1 MNHIRRT
8 SNKWTTP
15 PNPFR
20 SSTFFIIFVIAFAVF
35 TEQFVYAAIVPVVP
49 FALVDRGHISEDE
62 IQIWTTVLLAV
73 SGAGCFVSSPFW
85 SWYTDRTHNRRIPLL
100 FGMGVMLGATVLLW
114 LAPNMA
120 AQVCGR
126 VFQGM
131 SSTVVWTTGLAL
143 LAETVQ
149 PEHVGEAAGY
159 LGISLNAGTV
169 AAPALGGMI
178 FKRSGYDAVFAAIL
192 GVIGLGILFLLIMKE
207 REPIASSDRPSF
219 ERTSENT
226 LLQVEP
232 KTESE
237 ESTSKPDESSS
248 AEVPS
253 TQSSMP
259 LHSKKPAMIRILF
272 SSRFLVALW
281 GVFTLS
287 AVFAGFE
294 TVLPITVNELF
305 GWDAESSGAVFL
317 PLSLPAIAGPL
328 IGKLTDK
335 YGGRW
340 FLAGAFLVLCPA
352 LVILRVVD
360 QDTSGQKAILIVLLL
375 IIGCCLAI
383 ILEPLFGEI
392 AHRSRELAREDLDAG
407 EDCPRGYYGQAYGF
421 FNMAW
426 ALGDTLGPL
435 LCGFVVEARGWAMGT
450 LALGVLCGVTAV
462 PVVMFCDGWLLA
474 KRTWDLSLWRNVV
487 SLDMT

>member
-1 MNHIRRT
+1 MDCMRCAW
-8 SNKWTTP
+8 KKVTTIP
-15 PNPFR
+15 RPFR
-20 SSTFFIIFVIAFAVF
+20 SSTLYITFVIAFAVF

-49 FALVDRGHISEDE
+49 FTLKERGHINEDE
-62 IQIWTTVLLAV
+62 TQKWTTILLAV
-73 SGAGCFVSSPFW
+73 SGAGCFVSSPLW
-85 SWYTDRTHNRRIPLL
+85 AWYTDRTQNRRIPFL
-100 FGMGVMLGATVLLW
+100 FGMTVMLGATVLLW

-120 AQVCGR
+120 AQICGR

-143 LAETVQ
+143 LAENVS
-149 PEHVGEAAGY
+149 PEHIGEAAGY
-159 LGISLNAGTV
+159 LGISLNAGSV
-169 AAPALGGMI
+169 AAPSLGGTV
-178 FKRSGYDAVFAAIL
+178 FKHHGYNAVFAVMLA
-192 GVIGLGILFLLIMKE
+192 VIGLSMIFLLIMKE
-207 REPIASSDRPSF
+207 RDPGLHLVRVNSQRTGENALLGAESKSYPHLPEPQR
-219 ERTSENT
+219 
-226 LLQVEP
+226 
-232 KTESE
+232 
-237 ESTSKPDESSS
+237 DETSS

-253 TQSSMP
+253 TMYSLP
-259 LHSKKPAMIRILF
+259 VHCNRPAMLRILC
-272 SSRFLVALW
+272 SGRFLVALW
-281 GVFTLS
+281 GVFTLA

-305 GWDAESSGAVFL
+305 GWDAEGSGAVFL

-340 FLAGAFLVLCPA
+340 FIAGAYLALCPA
-352 LVILRVVD
+352 LILLRLVEYN
-360 QDTSGQKAILIVLLL
+360 TSSHKAVLIVLLL

-392 AHRSRELAREDLDAG
+392 AHRSRELSQQDRDAG
-407 EDCPRGYYGQAYGF
+407 IESRTGYYGQAYGF

-426 ALGDTLGPL
+426 ALGDTLGPI

-462 PVVMFCDGWLLA
+462 PVVLFCDGWLL
-474 KRTWDLSLWRNVV
+474 KNRK
-487 SLDMT
+487 